1 MPSATEE
8 AYLRT
13 YPEERKGHAFLEFCR
28 EGDVDAII
36 HMIKDQDD
44 DDADD
49 ADEENDPENTSETL
63 RYQGTFEGIEGS
75 GLHVAIRY
83 GREDIAWLL
92 LALASTLD
100 WSKFPPAVLQVMQSF
115 DLSPNDR
122 TEGADIRTL
131 KDSEG
136 RTAQAL
142 AEQLGGVWTS
152 WIQAGR
158 FEP

>member
-1 MPSATEE
+1 MRA
-8 AYLRT
+8 

-36 HMIKDQDD
+36 QMIKEE
-44 DDADD
+44 ADVD
-49 ADEENDPENTSETL
+49 EDEDEEDEGPEDKSEVL

-83 GREDIAWLL
+83 SREDVAWLL

-100 WSKFPPAVLQVMQSF
+100 WSKFSPAVLQAMKAF
-115 DLSPNDR
+115 KLSPKDR
-122 TEGADIRTL
+122 TEGKDIRSL

-136 RTAQAL
+136 RTPQAL
-142 AEQLGGVWTS
+142 AEQLGGVWAS

-158 FEP
+158 FRP